1 MKNNTSIKQYLLVGG
16 AWAFVGRVLTAF
28 IGLVLTALLAKL
40 LSPGDMGTFFL
51 ASNLAMFLAIFAR
64 MGLENTLLR
73 FISEAI
79 GRKQQDCIPQL
90 IQKSLLLALL
100 GTGIV
105 TTGFYVGAGTWLAE
119 HVFHSGTLGMVI
131 GFITIW
137 LVLLAFQS
145 LFVEIFRAF
154 QDIRMTV
161 FFNGLISAS
170 LGLVF
175 VALYW
180 LMVGHASL
188 NQLFPWI
195 LVAATVNIIL
205 AIWVLWRKFH
215 VFNLSGKSSISY
227 RELANH
233 SWPLLLTTLTFFV
246 MAQSD
251 LWILAAF
258 RADEEVAIYGAAVS
272 LVALTTMPLTIVNA
286 VIPPLIA
293 RLHVQGQK
301 QRAEQV
307 LRTTATFAMIPVV
320 AVLIVFMLFGDT
332 LLGFIFG
339 DYYRSGGTV
348 LIILSLGQ
356 AVNVYAGSCGYTLV
370 MMGQQRMLLFVSII
384 SAAVSVCCG
393 LLWVQTWGA
402 AGVAVA
408 TTLGVSLQQI
418 LMLCLV
424 RYRCG
429 IWTHASIRFIPNY
442 KSVKEFYNNVV

>member
-16 AWAFVGRVLTAF
+16 TWVFVGRMLTAF
-28 IGLVLTALLAKL
+28 IGLVLSALLAKL

-79 GRKQQDCIPQL
+79 GRKQQDCIPRL

-100 GTGIV
+100 AAAVIA
-105 TTGFYVGAGTWLAE
+105 TGFYTGMGMWLAE
-119 HVFHSGTLGMVI
+119 YVFHSNTLGMVI
-131 GFITIW
+131 GFIAIW

-154 QDIRMTV
+154 QDIRMMV

-180 LMVGHASL
+180 LIVGHASL

-195 LVAATVNIIL
+195 IVAAIVNVIL
-205 AIWVLWRKFH
+205 AVWVLWHKYH
-215 VFNLSGKSSISY
+215 VFSLSGKTSVSY
-227 RELANH
+227 LDLAQH
-233 SWPLLLTTLTFFV
+233 SWPLLFSALTFFV
-246 MAQSD
+246 IAQSN

-258 RADEEVAIYGAAVS
+258 RSDEEVAIFGAAIS
-272 LVALTTMPLTIVNA
+272 LVALTSMPLTIVNA
-286 VIPPLIA
+286 VVPPLIA

-301 QRAEQV
+301 QQAERI
-307 LRTTATFAMIPVV
+307 LRTTATLVMIPVIG
-320 AVLIVFMLFGDT
+320 VLVVFMFFGDT
-332 LLGFIFG
+332 LLGLIFG
-339 DYYRSGGTV
+339 NYYRSGGTI
-348 LIILSLGQ
+348 LIILSMGQ
-356 AVNVYAGSCGYTLV
+356 AVNVYAGSCGYTLI
-370 MMGQQRMLLFVSII
+370 MMGQQRTLLFVSII
-384 SAAVSVCCG
+384 SALVSVCCG
-393 LLWVQTWGA
+393 LIWVQTWGSI
-402 AGVAVA
+402 GVAAA

-424 RYRCG
+424 RYQCG
-429 IWTHASIRFIPNY
+429 IWTHAGIRFIPDY
-442 KSVKEFYNNVV
+442 KSVKEMFL

>member
-1 MKNNTSIKQYLLVGG
+1 MKNDASIKQYLLVEGT
-16 AWAFVGRVLTAF
+16 WAFVGRVLTAF
-28 IGLVLTALLAKL
+28 IGLVLSALLAKL
-40 LSPGDMGTFFL
+40 LSPSDMGTYFL
-51 ASNLAMFLAIFAR
+51 ALNLAMFLSIFAR

-73 FISEAI
+73 FVSEAI

-100 GTGIV
+100 ATGIV

-119 HVFHSGTLGMVI
+119 RVFHSDTLGMVI

-161 FFNGLISAS
+161 FFNGLITAS

-175 VALYW
+175 VTLYW
-180 LMVGHASL
+180 LIVGHVSL

-205 AIWVLWRKFH
+205 AVWVLWRKYH
-215 VFNLSGKSSISY
+215 VFSLSGKASVSY

-233 SWPLLLTTLTFFV
+233 SWPLLLSTLAFFV
-246 MAQSD
+246 MAKSD

-258 RADEEVAIYGAAVS
+258 RSVEEVAIYGAAVS
-272 LVALTTMPLTIVNA
+272 LVALTSMPLTIVNA
-286 VIPPLIA
+286 VVPPLIA

-301 QRAEQV
+301 QRAERI
-307 LRTTATFAMIPVV
+307 LRTTATLVMIPVV
-320 AVLIVFMLFGDT
+320 VVLIVFIFFGDT
-332 LLGFIFG
+332 LLSLIFG

-356 AVNVYAGSCGYTLV
+356 AVNVYVGSCGYTLI
-370 MMGQQRMLLFVSII
+370 MMGQQRILLVIAII
-384 SAAVSVCCG
+384 SAAVSVCFG
-393 LLWVQTWGA
+393 LIWVQTWGA
-402 AGVAVA
+402 TGVAVA

-424 RYRCG
+424 RYQCG
-429 IWTHASIRFIPNY
+429 IWTHAGIRFIPDY
-442 KSVKEFYNNVV
+442 KSVKEMFV